1 MAGILRRDQMSKE
14 IKTQKRWMKSILQ
27 TSTQAM
33 PDLPFKRGQRNAAT
47 RQPCTA
53 PRLLRSA

>member
-1 MAGILRRDQMSKE
+1 MSKE
-14 IKTQKRWMKSILQ
+14 IKTQKRWMKSVLQ

-33 PDLPFKRGQRNAAT
+33 PDLPFKRGQRDAAM